1 MGERHDCCGWQQK
14 QRQDRILSG
23 SALGVRPDLS
33 AGDAGSIS
41 SSHPAILLSSLHPD
55 NYRAFDV
62 GACPRSV
69 PGTPQPRL
77 TGCSTGND
85 AHA

>member
-23 SALGVRPDLS
+23 SALGVRLDPP
-33 AGDAGSIS
+33 AGHAGSITA
-41 SSHPAILLSSLHPD
+41 SHPAILLSSLHPD
-55 NYRAFDV
+55 TYRAFDV

-69 PGTPQPRL
+69 AGTPQPLL
-77 TGCSTGND
+77 TGCSMGND